1 VKVEHD
7 VKVDDA
13 AVLPRVRDARPVR
26 VRRRSRSWSNIVRT
40 ATPYLYLVP
49 MVALVGVF
57 LLYPALD
64 TIWVSFTRW
73 NGVEAPVFN
82 GLHNY
87 LTFGRDRE
95 FITASVNTLYWVV
108 GIMILQVGIGLL
120 LAVVINASPLGGLF
134 KRVIYLPHTISG
146 AAIGVLW
153 FAIYIPGQG
162 MLNTAL
168 RFLHLGPLA
177 HNWLTDPPLNTFAM
191 IVAGIW
197 QGMGPTMILFLV
209 GLQHLPREPIDA
221 ARVDG
226 AGAVAMFRHI
236 TLPLLRPMTVVVVA
250 ISLINSFKVFD
261 IVWVMTAG
269 GPYRSSET
277 LAVTMYRDSFVNFD
291 FGYGASVAVLLT
303 VIVFIVSVPYIR
315 SMFARVEAS

>member
-1 VKVEHD
+1 
-7 VKVDDA
+7 
-13 AVLPRVRDARPVR
+13 
-26 VRRRSRSWSNIVRT
+26 
-40 ATPYLYLVP
+40 

-57 LLYPALD
+57 LLYPAMD
-64 TIWVSFTRW
+64 TIWVSFTNW
-73 NGVEAPVFN
+73 DGIHAPAFN

-87 LTFGRDRE
+87 SAFGSDPA
-95 FITASVNTLYWVV
+95 FGTAFLNTLYWVA
-108 GIMILQVGIGLL
+108 GIMLLQVGAGLL
-120 LAVVINASPLGGLF
+120 LAIVINASPLGGLF
-134 KRVIYLPHTISG
+134 KRIIYLPHTISG

-162 MLNTAL
+162 MLNSAL
-168 RFLHLGPLA
+168 RFAHLGSLA

-191 IVAGIW
+191 IAAGIW

-209 GLQHLPREPIDA
+209 GLQNLPREPLDA
-221 ARVDG
+221 ARMDG
-226 AGAVAMFRHI
+226 ATAIQMFRYV

-261 IVWVMTAG
+261 IVWVMTQG

-277 LAVTMYRDSFVNFD
+277 LAVTMYRESFVSSD

-303 VIVFIVSVPYIR
+303 AIVFVVSVPYIR
-315 SMFARVEAS
+315 SMFARAEVN

>member
-1 VKVEHD
+1 MK
-7 VKVDDA
+7 DA
-13 AVLPRVRDARPVR
+13 NLAVLPRTWRDAAA
-26 VRRRSRSWSNIVRT
+26 RREGGSWSRLARVS
-40 ATPYLYLVP
+40 APYLYLVP

-64 TIWVSFTRW
+64 TIWLSFTRW
-73 NGVEAPVFN
+73 DGIHAPVFN

-87 LTFGRDRE
+87 TTFTTDPA
-95 FITASVNTLYWVV
+95 FSTAFVNTLYWVA
-108 GIMILQVGIGLL
+108 GIMLLQVGLGLL

-134 KRVIYLPHTISG
+134 KRIIYLPHTISG

-162 MLNTAL
+162 MLNSAL
-168 RFLHLGPLA
+168 RFAHLGSLQ
-177 HNWLTDPPLNTFAM
+177 HDWLTDPPINTFAM
-191 IVAGIW
+191 ILAGIW

-209 GLQHLPREPIDA
+209 GLQHLPRDPLDA
-221 ARVDG
+221 ARIDG
-226 AGAVAMFRHI
+226 AGAIQMFRYV

-261 IVWVMTAG
+261 IVWVMTQG

-277 LAVTMYRDSFVNFD
+277 LAVTMYRESFVSFD

-303 VIVFIVSVPYIR
+303 AIVFIVSVPYIR
-315 SMFARVEAS
+315 SMFARVEVN

>member
-1 VKVEHD
+1 MTVEQD
-7 VKVDDA
+7 VKA
-13 AVLPRVRDARPVR
+13 ERPSALPHARHRTPGQPR
-26 VRRRSRSWSNIVRT
+26 PPSRFVSA

-64 TIWVSFTRW
+64 TIWGSFTRW
-73 NGVEAPVFN
+73 NGIRPPVFT
-82 GLHNY
+82 GLDNY
-87 LTFGRDRE
+87 RAFGADPA
-95 FITASVNTLYWVV
+95 FLTASLNTLYWVV
-108 GIMILQVGIGLL
+108 GIMILQVGVALL
-120 LAVVINASPLGGLF
+120 LAVVINASPIGGLV

-146 AAIGVLW
+146 TAIGVLW
-153 FAIYIPGQG
+153 FAIYIPQEGL
-162 MLNTAL
+162 LNTAL
-168 RFLHLGPLA
+168 RFLHLGSLA
-177 HNWLTDPPLNTFAM
+177 HTWLTTPPLNTFAM
-191 IVAGIW
+191 ILAGTW

-209 GLQHLPREPIDA
+209 GLQNLPREPLDA

-226 AGAVAMFRHI
+226 AGAIQMFRYV

-261 IVWVMTAG
+261 IVWVMTQG

-277 LAVTMYRDSFVNFD
+277 LAVTMYRESFVNFHL
-291 FGYGASVAVLLT
+291 GYGASIAVLLT
-303 VIVFIVSVPYIR
+303 FIVFVVSVPYIR